1 MLFCI
6 DFSYY
11 LSLKDPSCLIF
22 YVKNLLSCCKKMPFN
37 ILPFHHNV
45 CYSSWAFFPPPS
57 MLSSVSHH
65 FCDFSF
71 SYYGYY
77 LLNWFCVSLILYKR
91 NLFYPHKWWWSSLS
105 KPHSLYSYFK
115 TGQNSQLLRSF
126 FVEYILSLLDA

>member
-45 CYSSWAFFPPPS
+45 CYSSWAFFSLLVCCLP
-57 MLSSVSHH
+57 
-65 FCDFSF
+65 
-71 SYYGYY
+71 Y
-77 LLNWFCVSLILYKR
+77 LIIFVTFHSPTMVITFLIGFVSLSFYTKEIYFIPISDDGLHYP
-91 NLFYPHKWWWSSLS
+91 NLTLS
-105 KPHSLYSYFK
+105 IPTLKLVRTHNF
-115 TGQNSQLLRSF
+115 
-126 FVEYILSLLDA
+126 